1 MDPLISIIMPMYNTE
16 AYVAGAVRSVQAQT
30 YANWELLIVDDGST
44 DGSGA
49 LCDELAASDSRIRVF
64 HKENGGVSRARN
76 FALAQAKGEYICFL
90 DSDDACEPDYLAFF
104 VSHLAPGIPV
114 CCGYFEDRSGA
125 LSSPALP
132 METSPVPTDDFLFEG
147 LLGRLNMPLVCWSW
161 IFPAEPA
168 KNVSFDSSLV
178 LGEDSL
184 YAAQVLLAFEQVYYD
199 PVPLYRYRID
209 REGNTVGKISLK
221 KCESGY
227 ASLEKTLALYAG
239 RRPRTEQV
247 LIKHLTER
255 AAAAARQARREGR
268 PEKVREYKK
277 KAFSCWKKLRRCP
290 EISRNDKIRLLG
302 YSVFPSL
309 SEKLML
315 RFYGRV

>member
-1 MDPLISIIMPMYNTE
+1 MDPLISVIMPMYNTE

-49 LCDELAASDSRIRVF
+49 LCDRLSAADRRIRVF
-64 HKENGGVSRARN
+64 HRENGGVSRARN
-76 FALAQAKGEYICFL
+76 FALSQARGEYICFL
-90 DSDDACEPDYLAFF
+90 DSDDAYEPDYLTFM

-114 CCGYFEDRSGA
+114 CCGYFEDRSGE

-132 METSPVPTDDFLFEG
+132 MKTAPVPTDDFLSEA
-147 LLGRLNMPLVCWSW
+147 LIGRLHMPIVCWSW
-161 IFPAEPA
+161 IFPADA
-168 KNVSFDSSLV
+168 ARRVRFDESLV

-184 YAAQVLLAFEQVYYD
+184 YTSEVLLSFDRVYYD
-199 PVPLYRYRID
+199 PAPLYRYRID
-209 REGNTVGKISLK
+209 REGNTVGKTSLK

-239 RRPRTEQV
+239 KRPRTEQV
-247 LIKHLTER
+247 LVKHLTER

-268 PEKVREYKK
+268 PEKVQEYKK

-290 EISRNDKIRLLG
+290 EIRRNDKLRLLG
-302 YSVFPSL
+302 YSLFPSL

-315 RFYGRV
+315 HFYGRV